1 MRWFV
6 IFLIMVI
13 SIPVYADPGAVKK
26 TKTSKAAK
34 TKKSNVNKQPIC
46 ENGLETMNTLINAR
60 GDITNRCFTDFLG
73 RAIQFVDVQ
82 QALFSYGAESYMPE
96 ALIDFRKTYD
106 TVNRQPDVFLFRLVR
121 AKGTFKYTTVL
132 GEKRTVN
139 YFETVPVW
147 LTSEVIER
155 EAKKHSEPKML
166 SKRDEA
172 DKKWMDKVMAN
183 ADQAIKAVPYTFTDQ
198 ITGLMWTRNM
208 NVAGK
213 TMDCSVAVKW
223 VKNLNYAGYND
234 WRLPTRKEAETMGD
248 NITSSDN
255 FYNLDI
261 NLSTSYYKSF
271 ICLADEL
278 QTDRNGYEVYDFR
291 VPRYNYQVWPVRNA
305 KENDPVQ
312 QTMH

>member
-1 MRWFV
+1 AV
-6 IFLIMVI
+6 
-13 SIPVYADPGAVKK
+13 SIPAYADPDAVKK
-26 TKTSKAAK
+26 TKASKAAK

-82 QALFSYGAESYMPE
+82 QALFSFGTESNMPE

-106 TVNRQPDVFLFRLVR
+106 IVNRQPDVFLFRLVR
-121 AKGTFKYTTVL
+121 AKGVYKYTTVL
-132 GEKRTVN
+132 GEKRTVS
-139 YFETVPVW
+139 YFETVPVS

-155 EAKKHSEPKML
+155 EAKKHSELKML

-172 DKKWMDKVMAN
+172 DKKWMDKVMATT
-183 ADQAIKAVPYTFTDQ
+183 DQAIKAAPYTFADQ
-198 ITGLMWTRNM
+198 MTGFMWTRNM
-208 NVAGK
+208 NVAGI

-234 WRLPTRKEAETMGD
+234 WRLPTRTEAETMAN
-248 NITSSDN
+248 NITYDN
-255 FYNLDI
+255 FYNSQNI
-261 NLSTSYYKSF
+261 HISTSDYKRY
-271 ICLADEL
+271 ICLADDL

-291 VPRYNYQVWPVRNA
+291 VPRYNYLVWPVRNA
-305 KENDPVQ
+305 KENIPVQ
-312 QTMH
+312 QTLH